1 MTKVVTAHDRLAG
14 SILVLSQASPGWAPD
29 GQTLPSGPCQA
40 RPEPVAMARFRDL
53 QKMFSDCMRHR
64 RALRPEMSAK
74 HAPVA
79 QLDRALDYESRG
91 QEFES
96 LRARQHPVG
105 ITAFSGLSQTDAST
119 TLDRGSNMEAASARF
134 HTSFA
139 FGPCN
144 SVHRSG
150 NSSSP

>member
-1 MTKVVTAHDRLAG
+1 MTMVVTAHDRLAG

-96 LRARQHPVG
+96 LRARQ
-105 ITAFSGLSQTDAST
+105 IYQALS
-119 TLDRGSNMEAASARF
+119 LDRDVPRGSK
-134 HTSFA
+134 
-139 FGPCN
+139 
-144 SVHRSG
+144 SVIGYTLGRTRIG
-150 NSSSP
+150 LIPRDFQKALRG

>member
-1 MTKVVTAHDRLAG
+1 MTMVVTAHDRLAG

-74 HAPVA
+74 NPPVA
-79 QLDRALDYESRG
+79 QLDRGLNYESRG

-96 LRARQHPVG
+96 LRARHLRTKPRTFPFAFCLPAM
-105 ITAFSGLSQTDAST
+105 TAACRTSLLPIVLMALSSTSMAST
-119 TLDRGSNMEAASARF
+119 IERM
-134 HTSFA
+134 
-139 FGPCN
+139 
-144 SVHRSG
+144 
-150 NSSSP
+150 